1 MKAKD
6 LKNKTESELQKI
18 LKEKREKLRELRF
31 TLATGKLK
39 NPSEIKEI
47 KKDIARILTFL
58 NIKKRLEKDNK
69 NKKQK

>member
-6 LKNKTESELQKI
+6 LKNKTEGELQKI

-47 KKDIARILTFL
+47 KKDIARKF
-58 NIKKRLEKDNK
+58 
-69 NKKQK
+69 